1 MSVESSWKLP
11 GGLDEI
17 TSYGHKENLK
27 NWGVN
32 AYDLLAILVL
42 LILTLGAAAYIQ
54 SMIMSCL
61 ENAGSIGVGLA
72 SP

>member
-1 MSVESSWKLP
+1 MSVESSWKLS

-17 TSYGHKENLK
+17 TSFGNKENLK

-32 AYDLLAILVL
+32 ADDLLAILVL

-61 ENAGSIGVGLA
+61 ENAGSIGVGLT